1 MTAPPSRRTAASKFE
16 ALWPAP
22 RIRSAVASV
31 APAGTLTRAASV
43 SSTAPLPSQSEH
55 RRVSGE
61 TPEPWQ
67 RGQREG
73 EEEEEEEGRGRGV
86 PPPSSPPPAPP
97 PLPLL
102 LRSSAPPS
110 PQPPPPPPPPPLPPP
125 NLLDSAVLE
134 VWTLPLPRHRSQGS
148 GAAPP
153 SVPAPK
159 QPRQGLRTT
168 SETSFTQPR
177 AASSNS
183 SQRIAVASA
192 PLGEAE
198 AEEEAGGDVL
208 NFRRRRCCVV
218 VGSGAAADDDDDDDD
233 SPPARA
239 AAHRGRDIHRR
250 SLARCKR
257 EAAEAARS
265 GRGLASIAFFS
276 PSRLL
281 VPSAAKCPP
290 LPFFPSNRQARAIN
304 SSVHEVP
311 SLPWCLIWR

>member
-1 MTAPPSRRTAASKFE
+1 M
-16 ALWPAP
+16 
-22 RIRSAVASV
+22 
-31 APAGTLTRAASV
+31 
-43 SSTAPLPSQSEH
+43 
-55 RRVSGE
+55 
-61 TPEPWQ
+61 
-67 RGQREG
+67 
-73 EEEEEEEGRGRGV
+73 

-110 PQPPPPPPPPPLPPP
+110 PQPPPPPPPPLPPP
-125 NLLDSAVLE
+125 NLLDSAVLD

-218 VGSGAAADDDDDDDD
+218 VGSGAAADDDDDDDA

-265 GRGLASIAFFS
+265 GRGLASIAFFFPLEGS
-276 PSRLL
+276 SFPQLPNARRFLSSLQ
-281 VPSAAKCPP
+281 SSSEGYQFECPRGA
-290 LPFFPSNRQARAIN
+290 LIAMVSDLEIGDAIGRARAR
-304 SSVHEVP
+304 E
-311 SLPWCLIWR
+311 RKKERKAKK

>member
-110 PQPPPPPPPPPLPPP
+110 PQPLPPPPSPLPPP
-125 NLLDSAVLE
+125 NLLDSAVLD

-218 VGSGAAADDDDDDDD
+218 VGSGAAADDDDDDDA
-233 SPPARA
+233 SPPARS
-239 AAHRGRDIHRR
+239 AAHRGRDINRR

-265 GRGLASIAFFS
+265 GRGLASIAFFFPLKAPRS
-276 PSRLL
+276 LSCQMP
-281 VPSAAKCPP
+281 AASF
-290 LPFFPSNRQARAIN
+290 LPFNRQARAIN
-304 SSVHEVP
+304 SSVLEVP